1 MASIEKRGKDSYR
14 LIVEVGYD
22 AKGKRV
28 KRTKTVKAKGIRE
41 AEKEL
46 VKFQTEVEVGEYIAP
61 EKMSFDTFLAVW
73 REKYGQKHLEVKTL
87 ETYDI
92 MLKNHIL
99 PSFGTCR
106 ISDLKPIHIMV
117 LLDELS
123 REGSRKDGKSGGLA
137 SSSIRFV
144 HRILKDIF
152 ERAVEWRIIKLNP
165 VSAVKRPKIQDHEVD
180 VYGEQEVELL
190 FQALEKEPIH
200 WRIMITLALTT
211 GLRRGELLGLEWKH
225 LDLQLGTIEVIQSL
239 SHSRGVNILKE
250 PKTKNSKR
258 KIAIPDSLLEDLRAY
273 YVHAVQLRKML
284 GDCWQGGVEFHV
296 FFSETGKP
304 FYHTAPGTWFRRF
317 IHRVGLKRIR
327 FHDLRHTSAT
337 LLINQGVH
345 AKIISSRLGHADIR
359 TTMNIY
365 GHALRTADHAAA
377 NTFNRLLDVREI

>member
-28 KRTKTVKAKGIRE
+28 KRSKTIKAKGIRD

-46 VKFQTEVEVGEYIAP
+46 VKFQTEVEAGEYIVP
-61 EKMSFDTFLAVW
+61 DKMTFDAFLQVW
-73 REKYGQKHLEVKTL
+73 REKYGQKHLEAKTL

-99 PSFGTCR
+99 PFIGPCR
-106 ISDLKPIHIMV
+106 ISELKPLHIMN
-117 LLDELS
+117 LLGELS
-123 REGSRKDGKSGGLA
+123 KEGARKDGKSGGLA

-152 ERAVEWRIIKLNP
+152 ERAVDWRIIKLNP
-165 VSAVKRPKIQDHEVD
+165 VSAVKRPKINDEREVD
-180 VYGEQEVELL
+180 VYDEHEVQVL
-190 FQALEKEPIH
+190 FRALEDEPIH

-225 LDLQLGTIEVIQSL
+225 VDLHGGTIDVIQSL
-239 SHSRGVNILKE
+239 SHSRGVNTLKE

-273 YVHAVQLRKML
+273 YVHAAQLRRLL
-284 GDCWQGGVEFHV
+284 GDRWQGGEAFHV

-304 FYHTAPGTWFRRF
+304 FYHTAQE
-317 IHRVGLKRIR
+317 HGLGGLYKES
-327 FHDLRHTSAT
+327 D
-337 LLINQGVH
+337 
-345 AKIISSRLGHADIR
+345 
-359 TTMNIY
+359 
-365 GHALRTADHAAA
+365 
-377 NTFNRLLDVREI
+377 

>member
-1 MASIEKRGKDSYR
+1 M
-14 LIVEVGYD
+14 
-22 AKGKRV
+22 
-28 KRTKTVKAKGIRE
+28 
-41 AEKEL
+41 
-46 VKFQTEVEVGEYIAP
+46 KFQTEVEAGEYIAP
-61 EKMSFDTFLAVW
+61 DKMSLFSFHEVW
-73 REKYGQKHLEVKTL
+73 CEKYGQKHLEVKTL
-87 ETYDI
+87 ETYDF

-99 PSFGTCR
+99 PRIGACR
-106 ISDLKPIHIMV
+106 ISDLKPIHIMN

-152 ERAVEWRIIKLNP
+152 ERAVEWRVIKLNP
-165 VSAVKRPKIQDHEVD
+165 VSAVKRPKIQDREVD
-180 VYGEQEVELL
+180 VYDEHEVEVL
-190 FQALEKEPIH
+190 FHALENEPIH
-200 WRIMITLALTT
+200 WRLMITLALTT
-211 GLRRGELLGLEWKH
+211 GLRRGELLGLEWRH
-225 LDLQLGTIEVIQSL
+225 VDLQQGTIDVIQSL

-273 YVHAVQLRKML
+273 YVHAAQLRKML
-284 GDCWQGGVEFHV
+284 GDHWQGGEGFHV

-317 IHRVGLKRIR
+317 VQRVGLKRIR

-365 GHALRTADHAAA
+365 GHALRSADHAAA
-377 NTFNRLLDVREI
+377 NTFNRLLATRV

>member
-1 MASIEKRGKDSYR
+1 MASIEKRGKDSFR

-46 VKFQTEVEVGEYIAP
+46 VKFQTEVEAGEYIAP
-61 EKMSFDTFLAVW
+61 DKMSFDAFLEVW

-99 PSFGTCR
+99 PRIGHSR
-106 ISDLKPIHIMV
+106 ISELKPIHIMN

-123 REGSRKDGKSGGLA
+123 QEGSRKDGKSGGLA

-144 HRILKDIF
+144 HRILKDVF
-152 ERAVEWRIIKLNP
+152 ERATEWRIIKVNP
-165 VSAVKRPKIQDHEVD
+165 VSAVKRPKIHDREAEVYDEHEV
-180 VYGEQEVELL
+180 EVL
-190 FQALEKEPIH
+190 FDALEKEPIH
-200 WRIMITLALTT
+200 WRIMITMALTT

-225 LDLQLGTIEVIQSL
+225 VDLEHGTIDVIQSL
-239 SHSRGVNILKE
+239 SHSRGINILKE

-258 KIAIPDSLLEDLRAY
+258 KVAIPDTLLHDLRAY
-273 YVHAVQLRKML
+273 YTHATHLRRLL
-284 GDCWQGGVEFHV
+284 GDRWQGGEEFHV

-304 FYHTAPGTWFRRF
+304 FYHTAPGKWFRRF
-317 IHRVGLKRIR
+317 IERVGLKKIR

-377 NTFNRLLDVREI
+377 NTFNRLLNVREN